1 MFHSM
6 RLNLTLNRILQLLVL
21 IYQSAAAI
29 IFVAALIFAFNWLQ
43 EPFLGTFFEPT
54 MLSSP
59 SGPRRPSEAWQLYN
73 QGVRH
78 GDQLLSVAGQEIRDA
93 RDLER
98 ALDGYS
104 PGETVPV
111 LIRSTNG
118 SETAYEIELHL
129 LPASDRLTFLIV
141 PSIVSLAFF
150 ALSFWIFG
158 LRRSEPAG
166 RAFTLFTCSMAIVA
180 GTFFDLYTTHR
191 FSYIWAL
198 ALAMAGGALLDLTLS
213 FPQEARF
220 VIGRP
225 YLRWGG
231 YLVALALAVYSF
243 LSLSSLDRPMA
254 YYSAWYA
261 SYFFDALA
269 ILLHFGVTVNR
280 GFFAQS
286 PVVRS
291 QARVVLAGILLSLG
305 PIVIWLVLYPFGL
318 VAFSPY
324 LFFSVILFP
333 LTIGYTIMRYR
344 LVRTDMWIRQGLVY
358 SILTIIAVSGYALMV
373 SGISLIFKLVF
384 KVALPADNPLLT
396 GSIVFVLAVALDP
409 FRKNLLEV
417 IDSTF
422 FRGQRIYD
430 KRLRDY
436 SHQMTSALDIQNVG
450 RILRQQ
456 IMDTLTPDYVHIYSY
471 DPVNDQYL
479 SLPDI
484 DGRPSSD
491 VRFSSN
497 SALVHYFTN
506 EHIPLYLD
514 GASLPLSLKAEEA
527 RLSLLGAKLLIGLAG
542 KDGPIGWLAL
552 GQRLSGQPYTPQ
564 DLTFLENLADQSS
577 VAIGR
582 VQTVANLERRIQ
594 EMNALTRVSQGVN
607 ITLTF
612 DDVMELI
619 FAQTGQIIPA
629 SEFHVT
635 LYNQAGDYYY
645 YAFCVEN
652 RERLEGRENIPQ
664 PLNLGLGQEVIRKG
678 RPILTQDYLRECQA
692 RNLTTAFQDVFA
704 WMGVPLNAGAETI
717 GSLGIGSRDA
727 SVTYSRAQLDLLQAI
742 ADQTAG
748 AIVKARLLQETQ
760 QRAYQLSTLNE
771 LTRQLTSTLELEPLL
786 QNILENAVSILN
798 CEAGSL
804 FLVDEQTDDLI
815 FKVTVGPPS
824 SAELI
829 GQRVPAGSGIV
840 GRAAMTRQPVVENQ
854 AQTSPAHF
862 TAPQRQTGF
871 TSKSLLAV
879 PLMFKDRVIGVIEVI
894 NRKDGLPFVE
904 DDKTL
909 LSAFA
914 GQAAVG
920 IENARLF
927 TLTDQELATRVE
939 ELSVMQRIGRELN
952 ASLEISR
959 AMRITLEWAMRQ
971 SKAEAGLIG
980 MIAGEKLRIM
990 AEQGYKDLK
999 VRFADDILPLDM
1011 PAINSAVQ
1019 TSQPQQVS
1027 LQSGIETGILPGAHT
1042 QIVVPI
1048 RREGNVIGLLL
1059 LESVSDSQQDVAFLN
1074 RLSDQAAIAISN
1086 AQLYE
1091 EVQQANDA
1099 KSEFVSFVAHELKNP
1114 MTSIKG
1120 YTELL
1125 AAGAV
1130 GPINEMQNNFLHT
1143 IRSNVERM
1151 STLVSDLNDNSKI
1164 EAGRL
1169 RLDYKAV
1176 KLSEVIDE
1184 VIRSTNRQI
1193 EEKKQEIK
1201 VLVPDSLPNVW
1212 ADQTR
1217 VTQVLT
1223 NLVSN
1228 SYKYTPEG
1236 GKITIGAAASANQ
1249 WDPAGAAQVV
1259 HIWVE
1264 DNGIGISA
1272 EDQQKVF
1279 SKFFRSDDQKA
1290 REAPGTGLGL
1300 NITKSLVEMQGGQIW
1315 FESEFRKGTTFH
1327 FTVPVAEE

>member
-1 MFHSM
+1 MIKSI
-6 RLNLTLNRILQLLVL
+6 RLNLTLSKILQLIVLV
-21 IYQSAAAI
+21 YQTIAVAI
-29 IFVAALIFAFNWLQ
+29 FMTVLVFAYFSLQ
-43 EPFLGTFFEPT
+43 RPFLGAFFEPT
-54 MLSSP
+54 MIMSP
-59 SGPRRPSEAWQLYN
+59 VGPRNPSDTWGLYN
-73 QGVRH
+73 QGARYD
-78 GDQLLSVAGQEIRDA
+78 DQLLSVSGEEVNNSNE
-93 RDLER
+93 LEQV
-98 ALDGYS
+98 LGKYF

-111 LIRSTNG
+111 VMKSADG
-118 SETAYEIELHL
+118 EEITYDVELHR
-129 LPASDRLTFLIV
+129 LPASDRTAYLFV
-141 PSIVSLAFF
+141 PSIVGAAFF
-150 ALSFWIFG
+150 ALSLWIFG
-158 LRRSEPAG
+158 LRRTEPAG
-166 RAFTLFTCSMAIVA
+166 RAFTVFVSSMAIVA
-180 GTFFDLYTTHR
+180 GLFFDLYTTHR

-198 ALAMAGGALLDLTLS
+198 ALPLAGGALVDLTLS

-231 YLVALALAVYSF
+231 YVIAFVLAGYSF
-243 LSLSSLDRPMA
+243 VTMSNLEQPRA
-254 YYSAWYA
+254 YFSAWYA

-269 ILLHFGVTVNR
+269 ILFHLGMTIYR
-280 GFFAQS
+280 GYSAQS

-291 QARVVLAGILLSLG
+291 QARVVLIGILFSLG
-305 PIVIWLVLYPFGL
+305 PMSIWLVLFPFGL
-318 VAFSPY
+318 VPFSPY
-324 LFFSVILFP
+324 LFFFVILFP
-333 LTIGYTIMRYR
+333 LTIGYTILRYR
-344 LVRTDMWIRQGLVY
+344 LVRTDMWVRQGLVY
-358 SILTIIAVSGYALMV
+358 SILTIIAVGGYALLV
-373 SGISLIFKLVF
+373 TGFSLVF
-384 KVALPADNPLLT
+384 KEAMPANNPFVIGALIFT
-396 GSIVFVLAVALDP
+396 LAVTLDP
-409 FRKNLLEV
+409 FRKRVLDIV
-417 IDSTF
+417 DSSF

-430 KRLRDY
+430 QRLRDF
-436 SHQMTSALDIQNVG
+436 SHQMTSVLDIQSVG

-456 IMDTLTPDYVHIYSY
+456 IMDTLAPEYVHIYSFE
-471 DPVNDQYL
+471 PINDQYV

-491 VRFSSN
+491 VRFSSG
-497 SALVHYFTN
+497 SALVQYFASEN
-506 EHIPLYLD
+506 LPLYLD
-514 GASLPLSLKAEEA
+514 GATLPPSLKMEEA
-527 RLSLLGAKLLIGLAG
+527 RLNLLGAKLFMGLAG

-552 GQRLSGQPYTPQ
+552 GQRMSGQPYTPQ

-635 LYNQAGDYYY
+635 LYSAAGDYYY
-645 YAFCVEN
+645 YAFGVEN
-652 RERLEGRENIPQ
+652 RDRLEERENIPQ

-692 RNLTTAFQDVFA
+692 RNVTPAFQDVFA

-727 SVTYSRAQLDLLQAI
+727 SVTYSRVQLDLLQAI

-760 QRAYQLSTLNE
+760 QRAYQLSTLND

-824 SAELI
+824 SADLI

-840 GRAAMTRQPVVENQ
+840 GRAAQERGAVVENQ
-854 AQTSPAHF
+854 AQTSPARF
-862 TAPQRQTGF
+862 IAADRQTGF
-871 TSKSLLAV
+871 TSKSLLAA

-894 NRKDGLPFVE
+894 NRKDGLPFIE
-904 DDKTL
+904 DDQTL

-914 GQAAVG
+914 GQAAVAM
-920 IENARLF
+920 ENARLY
-927 TLTDQELATRVE
+927 TLTDQELAARVE
-939 ELSVMQRIGRELN
+939 ELSVMQRIDRELN

-980 MIAGEKLRIM
+980 MLVDEELRVM
-990 AEQGYKDLK
+990 AEQGYEDLNG
-999 VRFADDILPLDM
+999 RLADGVLSLDM
-1011 PAINSAVQ
+1011 PAVKSAVQ
-1019 TSQPQQVS
+1019 TAQPRQVS
-1027 LQSGIETGILPGAHT
+1027 VQSEAEESILPGAHT
-1042 QIVVPI
+1042 QIVIPI
-1048 RREGNVIGLLL
+1048 RREADVIGLLL
-1059 LESVSDSQQDVAFLN
+1059 LESVSDSQQDIAFLN
-1074 RLSDQAAIAISN
+1074 RLSDHAAIAISN

-1091 EVQQANDA
+1091 EVQEANDA

-1130 GPINEMQNNFLHT
+1130 GEINDMQTNFLQT

-1169 RLDYKAV
+1169 RLDYIAV
-1176 KLSEVIDE
+1176 DLSEVVDE
-1184 VIRSTNRQI
+1184 VSRSTSRQI
-1193 EEKKQEIK
+1193 EDRKQEIQ
-1201 VLVPDSLPNVW
+1201 LQVPESLPKVW
-1212 ADQTR
+1212 ADKTR
-1217 VTQVLT
+1217 VSQVLT

-1228 SYKYTPEG
+1228 AHKYTPEG
-1236 GKITIGAAASANQ
+1236 GKIIVGAEVSANQ
-1249 WDPAGAAQVV
+1249 WDPEGAAQVA
-1259 HIWVE
+1259 HIWVK
-1264 DNGIGISA
+1264 DNGIGISL
-1272 EDQQKVF
+1272 EDQQKIF

-1300 NITKSLVEMQGGQIW
+1300 NITKSLAEMQGGKIW

-1327 FTVPVAEE
+1327 FTIPVAEE

>member
-1 MFHSM
+1 MNKSI
-6 RLNLTLNRILQLLVL
+6 RLNLTLSKILQLIVL
-21 IYQSAAAI
+21 TYQSI
-29 IFVAALIFAFNWLQ
+29 VVVVFIAALVFAYNWLQ
-43 EPFLGTFFEPT
+43 QPFLGAFLEPT
-54 MLSSP
+54 MVKSP
-59 SGPRRPSEAWQLYN
+59 AGPGKPSDAWQLHN
-73 QGVRH
+73 QGVEH
-78 GDQLLSVAGQEIRDA
+78 GDQLRTVAGEEIHNSK
-93 RDLER
+93 DLER
-98 ALDGYS
+98 VLS
-104 PGETVPV
+104 NFFPGETVPV
-111 LIRSTNG
+111 VMQSVDG
-118 SETAYEIELHL
+118 EETAYDVELHL
-129 LPASDRLTFLIV
+129 LPASDRTSYLIV
-141 PSIVSLAFF
+141 PSIVSIAFF
-150 ALSFWIFG
+150 ALSLWIFG
-158 LRRSEPAG
+158 LRRNEPAG
-166 RAFTLFTCSMAIVA
+166 RAFTVFVSSMAIVA
-180 GTFFDLYTTHR
+180 GLFFDLYTTHR

-198 ALAMAGGALLDLTLS
+198 ALPLAGGALVDLTLS

-231 YLVALALAVYSF
+231 YAIAFILAGYSIVTMSN
-243 LSLSSLDRPMA
+243 LEQPRA
-254 YYSAWYA
+254 YFPAWYA

-269 ILLHFGVTVNR
+269 ILFHLGMTIYR

-291 QARVVLAGILLSLG
+291 QARVVLIGILFSLG
-305 PIVIWLVLYPFGL
+305 PMGVWLALFPFGL
-318 VAFSPY
+318 VSFSPY
-324 LFFSVILFP
+324 LFFTVFLFP
-333 LTIGYTIMRYR
+333 LTIGYTILRYR

-358 SILTIIAVSGYALMV
+358 SILTIIAVVGYALLV
-373 SGISLIFKLVF
+373 SGFSLVF
-384 KVALPADNPLLT
+384 KEAMPADNP
-396 GSIVFVLAVALDP
+396 FVIGILIFILAVTLDP
-409 FRKNLLEV
+409 FRKRVLDV
-417 IDSTF
+417 VDSSF

-430 KRLRDY
+430 QRLRDF
-436 SHQMTSALDIQNVG
+436 SHQMTSVLDIQNVG

-456 IMDTLTPDYVHIYSY
+456 IMDTLTPQYIHIYSFE
-471 DPVNDQYL
+471 PINDQFI

-491 VRFSSN
+491 VRFSSG
-497 SALVHYFTN
+497 SALVQYFASEN
-506 EHIPLYLD
+506 LPLYLD
-514 GASLPLSLKAEEA
+514 GATLPPSLKVEEA
-527 RLSLLGAKLLIGLAG
+527 RLNLLGAKLFIGLAG

-552 GQRLSGQPYTPQ
+552 GQRMSGQPYTPQ

-612 DDVMELI
+612 DDIMELI

-635 LYNQAGDYYY
+635 LYSQAGDYYY
-645 YAFCVEN
+645 YAFGVEN
-652 RERLEGRENIPQ
+652 RDRLEERENVPQ

-692 RNLTTAFQDVFA
+692 RNVTPAFQDVFA

-727 SVTYSRAQLDLLQAI
+727 SVTYSRVQLDLLQAI

-760 QRAYQLSTLNE
+760 QRAYQLSTLND

-786 QNILENAVSILN
+786 QNILDNAVSILN

-824 SAELI
+824 SADLI

-840 GRAAMTRQPVVENQ
+840 GRAAQERGAVVENQ
-854 AQTSPAHF
+854 AQTSPARF
-862 TAPQRQTGF
+862 IAADRQTGF
-871 TSKSLLAV
+871 TSKSLLAA
-879 PLMFKDRVIGVIEVI
+879 PLLFKDRVIGVIEVI

-904 DDKTL
+904 DDQTL

-914 GQAAVG
+914 GQAAVAM
-920 IENARLF
+920 ENARLY
-927 TLTDQELATRVE
+927 TLTDQELASRVE
-939 ELSVMQRIGRELN
+939 ELSVMQRIDRELN

-980 MIAGEKLRIM
+980 MLADEELRVM
-990 AEQGYKDLK
+990 AEQGYDDLNG
-999 VRFADDILPLDM
+999 RFADGVLSLEM
-1011 PAINSAVQ
+1011 PAIKTAVK
-1019 TSQPQQVS
+1019 TAQPRQIS
-1027 LQSGIETGILPGAHT
+1027 LQSEAEESILPGAHT
-1042 QIVVPI
+1042 QIVIPI
-1048 RREGNVIGLLL
+1048 RREADVIGLLL
-1059 LESVSDSQQDVAFLN
+1059 LESVSDTQQDVAFLN
-1074 RLSDQAAIAISN
+1074 RLSDHAAIAISN

-1091 EVQQANDA
+1091 EVQEANDA

-1130 GPINEMQNNFLHT
+1130 GEINDMQTNFLQT

-1169 RLDYKAV
+1169 RLDYIAV
-1176 KLSEVIDE
+1176 DLSEVVEE
-1184 VIRSTNRQI
+1184 VTRSTSRQI
-1193 EEKKQEIK
+1193 EDRKQEIQ
-1201 VLVPDSLPNVW
+1201 LQVPESLPKVW
-1212 ADQTR
+1212 ADKTR
-1217 VTQVLT
+1217 VSQVLT

-1228 SYKYTPEG
+1228 AHKYTPEG
-1236 GKITIGAAASANQ
+1236 GKIIVGAEVSANQ
-1249 WDPAGAAQVV
+1249 WDPEGAAQVV
-1259 HIWVE
+1259 HIWVK
-1264 DNGIGISA
+1264 DNGIGISL
-1272 EDQQKVF
+1272 EDQQKIF

-1300 NITKSLVEMQGGQIW
+1300 NITKSLAEMQGGKIW

-1327 FTVPVAEE
+1327 FTIPVAEE

>member
-1 MFHSM
+1 M
-6 RLNLTLNRILQLLVL
+6 RFNLTLNRILQLLVL
-21 IYQSAAAI
+21 IYQSAALV
-29 IFVAALIFAFNWLQ
+29 IFVAALVFAYSWLQ
-43 EPFLGTFFEPT
+43 KPFLGALFEPT
-54 MLSSP
+54 MVRSP
-59 SGPRRPSEAWQLYN
+59 AGPSIPSDAWELFN
-73 QGVRH
+73 RGAKH
-78 GDQLLSVAGQEIRDA
+78 GDRLLTVAGQDIRNT

-98 ALDGYS
+98 VLDDFF

-111 LIRSTNG
+111 G
-118 SETAYEIELHL
+118 MEFVGGEETTYDIELHL
-129 LPASDRLTFLIV
+129 FPISDRTAYLIV
-141 PSIVSLAFF
+141 PSIVSAAFF

-158 LRRSEPAG
+158 LRRTEPAG
-166 RAFTLFTCSMAIVA
+166 RAFTLFASSMAIVA
-180 GTFFDLYTTHR
+180 GLFFDLYTTHR

-198 ALAMAGGALLDLTLS
+198 ALPLAGGALVDLTLS

-220 VIGRP
+220 VMGRP

-231 YLVALALAVYSF
+231 YVIALVLAGYS
-243 LSLSSLDRPMA
+243 LVTMSDLEQPRA
-254 YYSAWYA
+254 YFSAWYA

-269 ILLHFGVTVNR
+269 ILLHVSVTLNR
-280 GFFAQS
+280 GFLARS

-291 QARVVLAGILLSLG
+291 QARVVLIGILLSLG
-305 PIVIWLVLYPFGL
+305 PVGIWLVLYPFGL
-318 VAFSPY
+318 VSFSPY
-324 LFFSVILFP
+324 LFFSIILFP
-333 LTIGYTIMRYR
+333 LTIGYTILRYR
-344 LVRTDMWIRQGLVY
+344 LVRTDMWIRQGVVY
-358 SILTIIAVSGYALMV
+358 SILTIFAVIGYALLV
-373 SGISLIFKLVF
+373 TGFSLIFRE
-384 KVALPADNPLLT
+384 AMPIDNP
-396 GSIVFVLAVALDP
+396 FVIGGLIFILAVALDP
-409 FRKNLLEV
+409 FRKRLLDV
-417 IDSTF
+417 IDSSF

-436 SHQMTSALDIQNVG
+436 SHQMTSALDIQNIG

-456 IMDTLTPDYVHIYSY
+456 IMDTLTPEYVHIYSY
-471 DPVNDQYL
+471 DPINDHYV

-491 VRFSSN
+491 VSFSSN
-497 SALVHYFTN
+497 SALVQYFAREN
-506 EHIPLYLD
+506 LPIYLD
-514 GASLPLSLKAEEA
+514 GATLPVSLKAEEA
-527 RLSLLGAKLLIGLAG
+527 RMKLLGAKLFIGLAG

-552 GQRLSGQPYTPQ
+552 GQRMSGQAYTPQ

-635 LYNQAGDYYY
+635 LYSRAGDYHY

-692 RNLTTAFQDVFA
+692 RNVNPAFQDVFA

-727 SVTYSRAQLDLLQAI
+727 SVTYSRVQLDLLQAI

-786 QNILENAVSILN
+786 QNILENSVSILN

-815 FKVTVGPPS
+815 FKVTVGPPT

-840 GRAAMTRQPVVENQ
+840 GRAALERRPVVENQ
-854 AQTSPAHF
+854 AQMSPARF
-862 TAPQRQTGF
+862 AGPDQQTGF

-879 PLMFKDRVIGVIEVI
+879 PLLFKDRVIGVIEVI

-939 ELSVMQRIGRELN
+939 ELSVMQRIDRELN

-959 AMRITLEWAMRQ
+959 AMHITLEWAMRQ
-971 SKAEAGLIG
+971 SKADAGLIG
-980 MIAGEKLRIM
+980 MLAGEKLRVM
-990 AEQGYKDLK
+990 ADQGYEDLNG
-999 VRFADDILPLDM
+999 RFADGVLHLDM
-1011 PAINSAVQ
+1011 PAVESALQ
-1019 TSQPQQVS
+1019 TAQPQQIS
-1027 LQSGIETGILPGAHT
+1027 LHSDAGDSILSGAHT
-1042 QIVVPI
+1042 QIVIPI

-1074 RLSDQAAIAISN
+1074 RLSDHAAIAISN

-1176 KLSEVIDE
+1176 DLSEVVDE
-1184 VIRSTNRQI
+1184 VSRSTNRQI
-1193 EEKKQEIK
+1193 EDRKQQIQVEVSK
-1201 VLVPDSLPNVW
+1201 SLPHVW

-1217 VTQVLT
+1217 VSQVLT

-1228 SYKYTPEG
+1228 AHKYTPEG
-1236 GKITIGAAASANQ
+1236 GKITIGAEVSANQ
-1249 WDPAGAAQVV
+1249 WDPAGAAQVAHV
-1259 HIWVE
+1259 WVQ
-1264 DNGIGISA
+1264 DDGIGISL
-1272 EDQQKVF
+1272 EDQQKIF

-1300 NITKSLVEMQGGQIW
+1300 NITKSLVEMQGGKIW

-1327 FTVPVAEE
+1327 FTIPVAEG

>member
-1 MFHSM
+1 MFQSM
-6 RLNLTLNRILQLLVL
+6 RFHLTLNRILQLLVL
-21 IYQSAAAI
+21 IYQSVAVF
-29 IFVAALIFAFNWLQ
+29 IFVAALVFAYRWSQ
-43 EPFLGTFFEPT
+43 RPFLGAFFEPT
-54 MLSSP
+54 MVRSP
-59 SGPRRPSEAWQLYN
+59 AGPTGAGEAWQLFN
-73 QGVRH
+73 QGVQH
-78 GDQLLSVAGQEIRDA
+78 GDRLLSVAGEEIHTA
-93 RDLER
+93 RDLEQ
-98 ALDGYS
+98 ALGGFF
-104 PGETVPV
+104 PGETVPAV
-111 LIRSTNG
+111 MESAGGQETTYNVELSRFPNSDL
-118 SETAYEIELHL
+118 TAYLV
-129 LPASDRLTFLIV
+129 V
-141 PSIVSLAFF
+141 PSIVSAAFF

-158 LRRSEPAG
+158 LRRNEPAG
-166 RAFTLFTCSMAIVA
+166 RAFTLFASSMALVA
-180 GTFFDLYTTHR
+180 GLFFDLYTTHR

-198 ALAMAGGALLDLTLS
+198 ALPLAGGALFDLTLS

-231 YLVALALAVYSF
+231 YVVALALAGYSIVTMSNLEQPREYF
-243 LSLSSLDRPMA
+243 
-254 YYSAWYA
+254 SAWYA
-261 SYFFDALA
+261 SYFFNALA
-269 ILLHFGVTVNR
+269 ILLHISMTINR
-280 GFFAQS
+280 GFFAGS

-291 QARVVLAGILLSLG
+291 QARVVLIGILFSLG
-305 PIVIWLVLYPFGL
+305 PIGIWLLLYPFGL

-324 LFFSVILFP
+324 LFLAVILFP
-333 LTIGYTIMRYR
+333 LTIGYTILRYR
-344 LVRTDMWIRQGLVY
+344 LVRTDLWIRQGVVY
-358 SILTIIAVSGYALMV
+358 SILTVFAVSGYALLV
-373 SGISLIFKLVF
+373 SGFSLIFRE
-384 KVALPADNPLLT
+384 ALPVDNPFLIGGL
-396 GSIVFVLAVALDP
+396 IFILAVALDP
-409 FRKNLLEV
+409 FRKRLLDV
-417 IDSTF
+417 IDSSF

-456 IMDTLTPDYVHIYSY
+456 IMDTLTPEYVHIYSY
-471 DPVNDQYL
+471 DPINDQYV

-491 VRFSSN
+491 VRFSSS
-497 SALVHYFTN
+497 SALVQYFAREN
-506 EHIPLYLD
+506 LPLYLD
-514 GASLPLSLKAEEA
+514 GATLPASLKAEEA
-527 RLSLLGAKLLIGLAG
+527 RLHLLGAKLLIALAA
-542 KDGPIGWLAL
+542 KDGPMGWLAL
-552 GQRLSGQPYTPQ
+552 GQRMSGQPYTPQ

-635 LYNQAGDYYY
+635 LYSSAGDYYY

-652 RERLEGRENIPQ
+652 HERLEGRENIPQ
-664 PLNLGLGQEVIRKG
+664 PLNLGLGQEVIRRG

-692 RNLTTAFQDVFA
+692 RNVTPAFQDVYA
-704 WMGVPLNAGAETI
+704 WMGVPLNAGADTI

-786 QNILENAVSILN
+786 QNILENSVSILN

-804 FLVDEQTDDLI
+804 FLVDEQTGDLI

-824 SAELI
+824 SSELI

-840 GRAAMTRQPVVENQ
+840 GRAALERRPVVENQ

-862 TAPQRQTGF
+862 TPPERQTGF
-871 TSKSLLAV
+871 TSRSLLAV
-879 PLMFKDRVIGVIEVI
+879 PLLFKDRVIGVIEVI

-939 ELSVMQRIGRELN
+939 ELSVMQRIDRELN

-980 MIAGEKLRIM
+980 MLANDKLRVM
-990 AEQGYKDLK
+990 ADQGYEELSG
-999 VRFADDILPLDM
+999 RFPDGILELDM
-1011 PAINSAVQ
+1011 PAIKSALK
-1019 TSQPQQVS
+1019 TSLPQQVP
-1027 LQSGIETGILPGAHT
+1027 LQSESGDSILPGAHT
-1042 QIVVPI
+1042 QIVIPI

-1059 LESVSDSQQDVAFLN
+1059 LESASDSQQDVAFLN
-1074 RLSDQAAIAISN
+1074 RLSDHAAIAISN

-1091 EVQQANDA
+1091 EVQQANEA

-1151 STLVSDLNDNSKI
+1151 STLVSDLNDNAKI

-1169 RLDYKAV
+1169 RLDYKPV
-1176 KLSEVIDE
+1176 NLSEVVEE
-1184 VIRSTNRQI
+1184 VIRSTSRQI
-1193 EEKKQEIK
+1193 EDKKQVIQEEM
-1201 VLVPDSLPNVW
+1201 PESLPHVW

-1217 VTQVLT
+1217 VSQVLT

-1228 SYKYTPEG
+1228 AHKYTPEG
-1236 GKITIGAAASANQ
+1236 GEITISAALSPNQ

-1259 HIWVE
+1259 HIRVE
-1264 DNGIGISA
+1264 DNGIGISV
-1272 EDQQKVF
+1272 EDQQKIF

-1300 NITKSLVEMQGGQIW
+1300 NITKSLVEIQGGKIW

-1327 FTVPVAEE
+1327 FTIPVAEE